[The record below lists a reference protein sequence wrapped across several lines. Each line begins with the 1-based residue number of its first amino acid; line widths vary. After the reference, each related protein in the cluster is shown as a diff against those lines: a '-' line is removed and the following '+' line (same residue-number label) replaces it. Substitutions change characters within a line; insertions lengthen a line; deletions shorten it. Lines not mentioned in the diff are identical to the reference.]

1 MKQILFL
8 LIILFVSSCSDD
20 SGIVPSG
27 NVVEEIRSVAGF
39 SELEVANGIS
49 VDLLQAESGTVTV
62 EADDNI
68 IQYVETY
75 AEGKMLFVKIE
86 DGIDIQSSAREKTVK
101 VTVPVRILESMS
113 ASGGSDINFSTSFM
127 LDNLDITA
135 SGGPDISGELY
146 VDSLSLNISGGGNAR
161 LKGNG
166 DKLNINVS
174 GGSNLYF
181 YDMIANNVD
190 IEMTGG
196 SVAELYVNNILNIYA
211 SGGSKVYYKGSGQ
224 INRQIL
230 EGGSTVY
237 RQN

>member
-1 MKQILFL
+1 MKQLLFL
-8 LIILFVSSCSDD
+8 LIIIFISSCSDD

-39 SELEVANGIS
+39 NELEVANGIS
-49 VDLLQAESGTVTV
+49 VDLLQAESGLVTV
-62 EADDNI
+62 AADDNI

-75 AEGKMLFVKIE
+75 IEGKTLFVKIE
-86 DGIDIQSSAREKTVK
+86 DGIDIQSSGKEKTVK

-113 ASGGSDINFSTSFM
+113 ASGGSDINFSTPFT
-127 LDNLDITA
+127 LDNLYITA

-146 VDSLSLNISGGGNAR
+146 VDSLSINISGGGNAC
-161 LKGNG
+161 LKGNS

-174 GGSNLYF
+174 GGSKLNF
-181 YDMIANNVD
+181 YDIIADDVD

-196 SVAELYVNNILNIYA
+196 SVAELHVNNILNVYA
-211 SGGSKVYYKGSGQ
+211 SGGSRVYYKGTGQ
-224 INRQIL
+224 VNKQIL
-230 EGGSTVY
+230 EGGSAVY